1 MPGMK
6 DKSFTRPVWPGPGP
20 QPQPREELARHIDRY
35 KQFRAGKTPK
45 DLHLDRIRER
55 LEAKSKKEKGGGNG

>member
-1 MPGMK
+1 MPRVK
-6 DKSFTRPVWPGPGP
+6 NRSPLKPVWPGPGP
-20 QPQPREELARHIDRY
+20 QPPIRKGLERLIDRY